1 MKKRTAVYNVTS
13 LPESPEVDR
22 DNRFKVYAWSM
33 LIRLVSIP
41 LIFVVPMPW
50 AIIPILFAVFIPAFA
65 VVAANA
71 SNAPLASEI
80 VSPVVKSIK
89 S

>member
-1 MKKRTAVYNVTS
+1 
-13 LPESPEVDR
+13 
-22 DNRFKVYAWSM
+22 
-33 LIRLVSIP
+33 
-41 LIFVVPMPW
+41 
-50 AIIPILFAVFIPAFA
+50 VFIPAFA